1 MARRAEAIFLLSEQ
15 NEVHDSAPARL
26 CQSHLL
32 LQRFRVF
39 LPAFV
44 TGLIRVQ
51 PYSSLCVS
59 IARSI
64 KVRLLPG
71 LTFTSDC

>member
-1 MARRAEAIFLLSEQ
+1 MTYVMPFICFFSNRIKYVIARRPGSVNHISFSSLFEYS
-15 NEVHDSAPARL
+15 
-26 CQSHLL
+26 
-32 LQRFRVF
+32 
-39 LPAFV
+39 LPACV

-64 KVRLLPG
+64 KVHLLPG
-71 LTFTSDC
+71 PTFTSDC